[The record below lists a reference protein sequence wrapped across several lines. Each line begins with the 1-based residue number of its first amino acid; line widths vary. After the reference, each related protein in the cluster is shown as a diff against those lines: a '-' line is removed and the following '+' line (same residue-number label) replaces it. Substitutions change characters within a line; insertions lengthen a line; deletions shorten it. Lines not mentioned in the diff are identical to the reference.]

1 VLVGGIV
8 GAAGIPGRY
17 AIASVVAGVSVT
29 LTVAGWPASGS
40 CKATL
45 FGRNYV
51 RHLVNGIT
59 PTVCA
64 MDAQRNGWATGD
76 TSAAI
81 NTTNAPGTLI
91 QTELTGRE
99 VFFADA
105 LRASSPTPNFTTRA
119 SRYENIPDQNVDL
132 YVFLWSFNASAA
144 PASSTTWTLGSLVVE
159 NFANVPM
166 YIQGFRSLG
175 QQNAVPV
182 QLQAGVATNPI
193 GTVALAGGQTL
204 GAVTAANLGSPG
216 VIADVA
222 SAALTTSTTTA
233 AFTPTFGTSYEVNV
247 PVTAVA
253 GTSPT
258 LDFAVDE
265 SDDGGVS
272 WFRVYDFPRII
283 ATGTYRSPKLPLT
296 GNRVR
301 YVQTVGGAGASFTR
315 SVNRLQSSDDVPP
328 IRQIVDRTVS
338 LTTPNSVTPSL
349 NVQNCRN
356 AQLVINLG
364 AATTPPALQL
374 EGTDDN
380 GASWYAIGSP
390 LTGVASSS
398 VPLTVNNIQAQLL
411 RARVSTAG
419 ATVTAGYVLIKGF

>member
-1 VLVGGIV
+1 
-8 GAAGIPGRY
+8 
-17 AIASVVAGVSVT
+17 
-29 LTVAGWPASGS
+29 
-40 CKATL
+40 
-45 FGRNYV
+45 
-51 RHLVNGIT
+51 
-59 PTVCA
+59 
-64 MDAQRNGWATGD
+64 
-76 TSAAI
+76 
-81 NTTNAPGTLI
+81 
-91 QTELTGRE
+91 
-99 VFFADA
+99 
-105 LRASSPTPNFTTRA
+105 
-119 SRYENIPDQNVDL
+119 
-132 YVFLWSFNASAA
+132 
-144 PASSTTWTLGSLVVE
+144 
-159 NFANVPM
+159 
-166 YIQGFRSLG
+166 
-175 QQNAVPV
+175 
-182 QLQAGVATNPI
+182 
-193 GTVALAGGQTL
+193 
-204 GAVTAANLGSPG
+204 
-216 VIADVA
+216 
-222 SAALTTSTTTA
+222 
-233 AFTPTFGTSYEVNV
+233 
-247 PVTAVA
+247 
-253 GTSPT
+253 
-258 LDFAVDE
+258 LDFSVDE

-272 WFRVYDFPRII
+272 WFRVYDFPRIT
-283 ATGTYRSPKLPLT
+283 AAGTYRSPKLPLT

-315 SVNRLQSSDDVPP
+315 SVNRLQGSDDVPP